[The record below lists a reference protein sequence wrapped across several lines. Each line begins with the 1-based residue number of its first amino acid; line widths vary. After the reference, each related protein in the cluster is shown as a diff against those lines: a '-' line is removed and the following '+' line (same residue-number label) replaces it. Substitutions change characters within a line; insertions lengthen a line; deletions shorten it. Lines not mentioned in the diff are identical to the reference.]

1 MTEEKK
7 PHVFKPGDR
16 VWFEGKKYTLIESSS
31 TVYPLCLD
39 GMTDRISFNEY
50 GKQLLVSTKPSLKPV
65 KKKKRQEV
73 WVVFDEAHV
82 FVNAFEKKI
91 TAEHYARINRGHIVR
106 FVKAKEKRQ
115 E

>member
-1 MTEEKK
+1 MSDEK
-7 PHVFKPGDR
+7 FIFRPGMR
-16 VWFEGKKYTLIESSS
+16 VWFEGKKYTLKEIGGLNYTLGLEHVSSEVCF
-31 TVYPLCLD
+31 TEF
-39 GMTDRISFNEY
+39 G
-50 GKQLLVSTKPSLKPV
+50 QLIMNSPKPSLKPV

>member
-73 WVVFDEAHV
+73 WVLFDEYGKSLAV
-82 FVNAFEKKI
+82 CSNKTTDWEPEKGK
-91 TAEHYARINRGHIVR
+91 
-106 FVKAKEKRQ
+106 
-115 E
+115 